1 MKCCAFRVAH
11 KYSSYSRKDIKGAV
25 LGDELSRIGF
35 KGEEKASFD
44 TNKLSAHFEVHIEQ
58 GPILEAEN
66 KPVGVVTGV
75 QGELFADLY
84 AMMNQCKNG

>member
-1 MKCCAFRVAH
+1 MVAV
-11 KYSSYSRKDIKGAV
+11 A
-25 LGDELSRIGF
+25 
-35 KGEEKASFD
+35 GEEKASFE

-75 QGELFADLY
+75 QGELFAEFY
-84 AMMNQCKNG
+84 QMMKQCKMGNCE